1 MSTHRLNV
9 LFVLALAAS
18 LSVGCVSSSKYRALE
33 ARASA
38 DRTDL
43 QGQIA
48 ALQSQKKELGTQKA
62 TLERDLSGLRQDK
75 ERVEAELKTLN
86 NRLAQLERQTAE
98 VSAQKDEEIRKLTGT
113 YDDLV
118 KDLKSEIE
126 KGEIKVTQI
135 RDKLS
140 VNLVEKVLFDSGRA
154 EVKAQGEEV
163 LKKVGA
169 ILRDV
174 KGKEIR
180 VEGYTDDV
188 PIGENLRKRFPT
200 NWELSTQRA
209 TNVLRFL
216 QDQAGLDGARLSAVG
231 YGPFRPV
238 ADNKTPEG
246 RSQNRR
252 IEIVLAPQD
261 VKDVFKE
268 LQ

>member
-1 MSTHRLNV
+1 MNARRLNV
-9 LFVLALAAS
+9 LFVLALLAG
-18 LSVGCVSSSKYRALE
+18 LSAGCVSSSKYRGLE

-48 ALQSQKKELGTQKA
+48 ALQSQKKELETQKA

-86 NRLAQLERQTAE
+86 DRLAQLERQTAE
-98 VSAQKDEEIRKLTGT
+98 VSAQKDEEIRKLKGT

-118 KDLKSEIE
+118 KDLKGEIE

-169 ILRDV
+169 ILLDV
-174 KGKEIR
+174 KDKEIR

-188 PIGENLRKRFPT
+188 PIGESLRKRFPS

-238 ADNKTPEG
+238 ADNKIPEG
-246 RSQNRR
+246 RAQNRR
-252 IEIVLAPQD
+252 IEIVLVPQD
-261 VKDVFKE
+261 VKDVLKE
-268 LQ
+268 LE